1 ASVASATVSDLDE
14 ALASAE
20 RSRKAWSS
28 RPAKERGEILVSAA
42 SILAEKAG
50 AAARDLSSEQGKTIA
65 EATGEYARAVETLEW
80 NGRHADELS
89 APIPLGSNRMIA
101 PEPLGVVAAFTPWN
115 YPAVLIARKLAP
127 ALAAGCPV
135 ILKG

>member
-1 ASVASATVSDLDE
+1 
-14 ALASAE
+14 
-20 RSRKAWSS
+20 
-28 RPAKERGEILVSAA
+28 
-42 SILAEKAG
+42 
-50 AAARDLSSEQGKTIA
+50 
-65 EATGEYARAVETLEW
+65 RAVETLEW

-89 APIPLGSNRMIA
+89 VPIPLGPNRMIV

-135 ILKG
+135 ILKGAEETPSVAVHIVESLRQA

>member
-1 ASVASATVSDLDE
+1 GSRATLPVINPATEKVFASVASATVSDLDE

-50 AAARDLSSEQGKTIA
+50 AAARDLSSEQGKT
-65 EATGEYARAVETLEW
+65 
-80 NGRHADELS
+80 
-89 APIPLGSNRMIA
+89 
-101 PEPLGVVAAFTPWN
+101 
-115 YPAVLIARKLAP
+115 
-127 ALAAGCPV
+127 
-135 ILKG
+135 